1 MSEHANVLRLREGY
15 EAFGKGDLAALDD
28 LFAADIRWYEAGHNQ
43 LSGTYEGREAVYA
56 LFGRLFELTEG
67 SFRLDVLTMF
77 ADDTDGVVVA
87 EASARCGPRSFER
100 LPEVHVWRFSPEG
113 QVVEFRHAMTDA
125 YAVDEVFG

>member
-1 MSEHANVLRLREGY
+1 MSEHPNIARLREGY

-28 LFAADIRWYEAGHNQ
+28 LFDENIRWHEPGQNQ
-43 LSGTYEGREAVYA
+43 LGGTYEGRQAVYE

-67 SFRLDVLTMF
+67 SFRLDVRKMF

-87 EASARCGPRSFER
+87 EASARRGVKSFE
-100 LPEVHVWRFSPEG
+100 HVVEAHLWRFSPEG
-113 QVVEFRHAMTDA
+113 RVVEFRHATTDT